1 MFSMSIRHE
10 ILKSIREKYPPG
22 TAVEV
27 VEFHDQYRD
36 IPAGTKGRV
45 LAVDDTGTSTGIY
58 RQGQRAGY
66 WRSMTRARSTVSSRT
81 VYRSELSGGSTS

>member
-1 MFSMSIRHE
+1 MFSMSIRPE

-27 VEFHDQYRD
+27 VEFHDQY
-36 IPAGTKGRV
+36 
-45 LAVDDTGTSTGIY
+45 GTS
-58 RQGQRAGY
+58 RLGQRDGY

-81 VYRSELSGGSTS
+81 VYRSEPSGGSIS

>member
-1 MFSMSIRHE
+1 MFSMSIRPE

-36 IPAGTKGRV
+36 IPAGTKGR
-45 LAVDDTGTSTGIY
+45 
-58 RQGQRAGY
+58 QRAGY

-81 VYRSELSGGSTS
+81 VYRSEPSGGSIS

>member
-1 MFSMSIRHE
+1 MFSMSIRPE
-10 ILKSIREKYPPG
+10 ILKNIREKYPPG

-45 LAVDDTGTSTGIY
+45 LTVDDTGTIHCEFENGVSLGALWGIDIVK
-58 RQGQRAGY
+58 RID
-66 WRSMTRARSTVSSRT
+66 
-81 VYRSELSGGSTS
+81 

>member
-1 MFSMSIRHE
+1 MFSMSIRPE

-45 LAVDDTGTSTGIY
+45 RAVDDTGTIHCEFENGVSLWGIDI
-58 RQGQRAGY
+58 
-66 WRSMTRARSTVSSRT
+66 VKKID
-81 VYRSELSGGSTS
+81 

>member
-1 MFSMSIRHE
+1 MFSMSIRPE

-45 LAVDDTGTSTGIY
+45 LAVDDTGKRCIAWSPMGDRYREEDRLKRITG
-58 RQGQRAGY
+58 RKLPAGGFFPFLEAC
-66 WRSMTRARSTVSSRT
+66 S
-81 VYRSELSGGSTS
+81 